1 MENGKRR
8 AFEAIIDP
16 EEDMFWDIF
25 NGKIGVPEH
34 IFE

>member
-25 NGKIGVPEH
+25 KGKNWYSLTYL
-34 IFE
+34 